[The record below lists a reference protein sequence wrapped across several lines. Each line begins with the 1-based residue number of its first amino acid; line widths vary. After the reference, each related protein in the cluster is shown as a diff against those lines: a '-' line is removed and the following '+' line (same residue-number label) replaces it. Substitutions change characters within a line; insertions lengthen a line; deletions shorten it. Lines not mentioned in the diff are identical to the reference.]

1 MRTEPSTPFSNG
13 MEYENFIYYFCER
26 CKKGKR
32 DEDGFPECP
41 EEGGCPIWDA
51 MENARFG
58 QPFPSDKIVRLVGDD
73 GEIQVYNCCTEFDA
87 IDEDAAEAYK
97 ALLED

>member
-1 MRTEPSTPFSNG
+1 MRTEPSTPFSSG
-13 MEYENFIYYFCER
+13 MEYENFTYYFCDR

-32 DEDGFPECP
+32 DEVGFPESP
-41 EEGGCPIWDA
+41 EEGGCQIWDA

-58 QPFPSDKIVRLVGDD
+58 HPFPSDKIVRLVGDD

-87 IDEDAAEAYK
+87 LDEEVAEAYK
-97 ALLED
+97 ALFED